1 MSEPTVE
8 EVREALERGLL
19 AWEPTDWVKLDH
31 ADYELLVAVVR
42 LFVDAAEPDIEAA
55 GEAAWRVVAIEKG
68 LIDEGFEWDDLIA
81 SDSQSFWIDVG
92 KAALA
97 AAFGDNTLIRRAE

>member
-1 MSEPTVE
+1 MSDPTVE
-8 EVREALERGLL
+8 EVREAVNVWANSQDYSPE
-19 AWEPTDWVKLDH
+19 WFH
-31 ADYELLVAVVR
+31 AMEVLLVIAR